1 MIHKIFLTLNMAK
14 VLKFD
19 FCLMTL
25 YEKYLITN
33 INEGV
38 NLLPEHNDVLVEVA
52 ETYFKNKPFV
62 YITHRINSYSVH
74 PKIYFETSKIKNLV
88 GIAVVSEKYKA
99 KSNAEIEKMFFQ
111 KPFEIFGNIEDA
123 KSWAETLIDA

>member
-1 MIHKIFLTLNMAK
+1 MPK

-25 YEKYLITN
+25 YEDYMVTN

-52 ETYFKNKPFV
+52 NTYYKNKAFV
-62 YITHRINSYSVH
+62 YITHRVNSYSVD
-74 PKIYFETSKIKNLV
+74 PKIYFETSKIENLA

-99 KSNAEIEKMFFQ
+99 KSNAELEKMFFQ
-111 KPFEIFGNIEDA
+111 KPFEIFSNIEDA
-123 KSWAETLIDA
+123 KTWATGLINS